1 MRRIKEKY
9 SDIVANKSVVC
20 LNIPDDYSY
29 MDDDLCE
36 LLESVIPEYL

>member
-1 MRRIKEKY
+1 MRRIREKY
-9 SDIVANKSVVC
+9 SDIVADKSVIC

-36 LLESVIPEYL
+36 RLDSVVSEYL